1 MAGWFAWAR
10 EECREGHRSVLE
22 KTLKGE
28 KRVEGLWKPQV
39 DGGLSHMVLYWN
51 WSGFD
56 MAQSA
61 GNDMVASTELAKGVW
76 YRLLFGWH
84 FLLCYCFLFLMTATS
99 LDSTSHQVCPDS
111 VSLFDYLS
119 PTLLFQGNHL
129 CLFVSF
135 RNQFLSEPF
144 FPIFQNNIFSKCS
157 LHLICERKPVE
168 WSTPVT
174 TREA

>member
-135 RNQFLSEPF
+135 SFFLNLSFPF
-144 FPIFQNNIFSKCS
+144 FKIISFQSVPCISFVKENQ
-157 LHLICERKPVE
+157 
-168 WSTPVT
+168 WSGPPQ
-174 TREA
+174 